1 MLEATWLRNNVDV
14 QRETTK
20 YKHNRAAFVKAFSKE
35 LAKQLFKSMDV
46 QQPQECQQFGLKI

>member
-1 MLEATWLRNNVDV
+1 MLEATCLKNNVDV

-20 YKHNRAAFVKAFSKE
+20 YKHNRAAFVKAFSKV